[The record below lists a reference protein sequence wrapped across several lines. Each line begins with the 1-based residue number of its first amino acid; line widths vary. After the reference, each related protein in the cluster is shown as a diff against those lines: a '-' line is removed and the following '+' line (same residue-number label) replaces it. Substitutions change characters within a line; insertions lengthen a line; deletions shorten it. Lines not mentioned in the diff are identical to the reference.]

1 MCAISRNSV
10 LSLEM
15 QKAIDSVTRQV
26 WLLASLALRQDE
38 RFMPPLSGERYVAA
52 LQIIINSLHSLVTD
66 AKQQIDEIMPPSN
79 TEGSQP
85 KRFRAFVRSILGTI
99 ADGIDM
105 DKLEKI
111 IGDNMTDIMPNM
123 VVLPFAHTNTILREN
138 GSVIE
143 DSVLNSFGLS
153 DFGAELDEILG
164 LSNTTLSGNAPPQDE
179 SSDSCE
185 GDVVTEPV
193 ENNEE
198 HVSALDNQQ
207 LSVQPNEPNLTLSD
221 QEQDHLELSGSQPF
235 RSITYLCQSSRQ
247 PAVEH
252 FSDSAAEAIATG
264 MPPFFGATS
273 EFASPESE
281 PTSSLRL
288 EIGSQVSYIAR
299 FTEEDMNSIIN
310 PSEQPIRTRHHTPI
324 PELEHHESPMSTV
337 FVATE
342 RNARRLVPQRRG
354 RESRADQTYN
364 YKMRLGA
371 SFTWIGKVYG
381 QGMTGRSEDL
391 GRVTVIT
398 KYTKY
403 FVLNTLS
410 SSQFALANKV
420 FENML
425 QLIILEKMKVE
436 KGAVY
441 LVKKGDLSEPNTFTK
456 YLLNI
461 QSIARKL
468 ASVLQIE
475 IVDPYQLDPF
485 ILTSDFGEAHGRYS
499 DDGTSRGMVM
509 ECTVSRTTND
519 KILFSRKSP
528 YIHFETCE
536 GYSGQMF
543 RLCPRVFEPFFIPD
557 QVSWKLVPDL
567 PWLVYDERQ
576 MQFLGIAPNFQQKTV
591 LQTTLIAK
599 YMWHGVFREVQQPI
613 ELEIDLGQDADFG
626 QLPGL
631 LSVHHNVVNIDADRE
646 TQGQATGK
654 QGETQIIR
662 EQSDIHNTI
671 VNQVEQSIEASRCHT
686 NTVVAEI
693 VPSYEETMSLSTQ
706 PIRELLFNNDNST
719 VRTILN
725 SDMQTASQVAGIR
738 TDGNDLTVTMPTAD
752 GATTSDIVSITEI
765 PQHTDICSHPT
776 LYLNTSDIYDASIVP
791 MVTFEDKDDTASLDN
806 LSGSKQDNC

>member
-1 MCAISRNSV
+1 MCTRSRNSV
-10 LSLEM
+10 LPLNV
-15 QKAIDSVTRQV
+15 QKALDSVTRQL
-26 WLLASLALRQDE
+26 WLLASLGLRQDE
-38 RFMPPLSGERYVAA
+38 RFMPPLSGERYIAA
-52 LQIIINSLHSLVTD
+52 LQIVINNLHSLVGD
-66 AKQQIDEIMPPSN
+66 AKLQIDEILPPST

-85 KRFRAFVRSILGTI
+85 KRFRAFVQSILGTI

-111 IGDNMTDIMPNM
+111 VGDNMTNIMPNM
-123 VVLPFAHTNTILREN
+123 VVLPFTHTNNTLRED
-138 GSVIE
+138 GTE
-143 DSVLNSFGLS
+143 DNILSSFGLS

-164 LSNTTLSGNAPPQDE
+164 LTNSTSLGNTPPH
-179 SSDSCE
+179 
-185 GDVVTEPV
+185 
-193 ENNEE
+193 NE
-198 HVSALDNQQ
+198 ALDLCETEVTASADTNEVLALGSDNQRSSCPPHESNLTPLSQQRVDHIEQAGNQQ
-207 LSVQPNEPNLTLSD
+207 
-221 QEQDHLELSGSQPF
+221 F
-235 RSITYLCQSSRQ
+235 RFRTYLCHSNRQSGT
-247 PAVEH
+247 EN

-264 MPPFFGATS
+264 MPPFFGSTS
-273 EFASPESE
+273 ESASPGSE

-310 PSEQPIRTRHHTPI
+310 PSEPPERTHHPTPT
-324 PELEHHESPMSTV
+324 PASEDLESLLSPV

-342 RNARRLVPQRRG
+342 RNARRLVPRR
-354 RESRADQTYN
+354 RRVVSRADQTYN
-364 YKMRLGA
+364 YKMRQGA
-371 SFTWIGKVYG
+371 AFTWIGKVYG
-381 QGMTGRSEDL
+381 QGMAGRSDDL

-436 KGAVY
+436 KGVEY
-441 LVKKGDLSEPNTFTK
+441 LVKKGDLTVPNTFTT

-461 QSIARKL
+461 QKVARKL
-468 ASVLQIE
+468 ASILQIE
-475 IVDPYQLDPF
+475 MVDPYQLDPF

-499 DDGTSRGMVM
+499 DDGTSMGMLM

-519 KILFSRKSP
+519 KILFSRRSP

-543 RLCPRVFEPFFIPD
+543 HLCPRVFEPFFIPD

-591 LQTTLIAK
+591 LQTTLIAT

-631 LSVHHNVVNIDADRE
+631 LSVHHNIVNIDDANRE
-646 TQGQATGK
+646 TQRQVIAK
-654 QGETQIIR
+654 QGETQISREPSDLHVTEVHQVDQSTEAIR
-662 EQSDIHNTI
+662 CQI
-671 VNQVEQSIEASRCHT
+671 

-706 PIRELLFNNDNST
+706 PIREFISNNDQSTARAIPNSDMRSASQVAGMGIDGNNST
-719 VRTILN
+719 VRT
-725 SDMQTASQVAGIR
+725 
-738 TDGNDLTVTMPTAD
+738 PTAD
-752 GATTSDIVSITEI
+752 DAISSDVTHI
-765 PQHTDICSHPT
+765 PQNTNHPPQPI
-776 LYLNTSDIYDASIVP
+776 LSLNTSDIYDVSIVP
-791 MVTFEDKDDTASLDN
+791 MVAFEDKDDIASLDS
-806 LSGSKQDNC
+806 LSGTK

>member
-1 MCAISRNSV
+1 MCATSRNSV

-15 QKAIDSVTRQV
+15 QKAIDSVTRQL

-66 AKQQIDEIMPPSN
+66 AKQQIDEIMPPST

-85 KRFRAFVRSILGTI
+85 KRFRAFVKSILGTI

-123 VVLPFAHTNTILREN
+123 VVLPFTHTNTMVREN
-138 GSVIE
+138 
-143 DSVLNSFGLS
+143 
-153 DFGAELDEILG
+153 ELDEILG
-164 LSNTTLSGNAPPQDE
+164 LSNTTSSGNAPPQGE
-179 SSDSCE
+179 CSDLCE
-185 GDVVTEPV
+185 GEVPTEPA
-193 ENNEE
+193 ENSEE
-198 HVSALDNQQ
+198 HGSALDNQS
-207 LSVQPNEPNLTLSD
+207 LTVQPNEPNLTLSD
-221 QEQDHLELSGSQPF
+221 QQQNHLEVSSNQPF
-235 RSITYLCQSSRQ
+235 RSMTYLCHSSRQ
-247 PAVEH
+247 PTVEH

-264 MPPFFGATS
+264 VPPYFGATS

-310 PSEQPIRTRHHTPI
+310 PSEQAARTRHPTPV
-324 PELEHHESPMSTV
+324 PELEHHESLMSTV

-354 RESRADQTYN
+354 RASRADQTYN

-381 QGMTGRSEDL
+381 QGMTGRAEDL

-425 QLIILEKMKVE
+425 QLIILEKMKVD

-441 LVKKGDLSEPNTFTK
+441 LVKKGDLSEPNTFTT

-468 ASVLQIE
+468 ASVLQID

-519 KILFSRKSP
+519 KILFSRKSA

-631 LSVHHNVVNIDADRE
+631 LSVHHNVVNIDDADRE

-662 EQSDIHNTI
+662 EHSDLHNAT
-671 VNQVEQSIEASRCHT
+671 VNQVEQSIEASRCHP

-706 PIRELLFNNDNST
+706 PIRELLSNSDNSAM
-719 VRTILN
+719 RTMLN
-725 SDMQTASQVAGIR
+725 SDMQTASQVVATR
-738 TDGNDLTVTMPTAD
+738 TDGNDRTITTSTAD
-752 GATTSDIVSITEI
+752 RATTSDIVSITEI
-765 PQHTDICSHPT
+765 PQHTSICSHPT

-806 LSGSKQDNC
+806 LSGRKQDNC

>member
-1 MCAISRNSV
+1 MCATSRNSI

-15 QKAIDSVTRQV
+15 QKAIDSVTRQL

-52 LQIIINSLHSLVTD
+52 LQIIINSLHSLVAD
-66 AKQQIDEIMPPSN
+66 AKQQIDEIMPPST
-79 TEGSQP
+79 TEGSQS
-85 KRFRAFVRSILGTI
+85 KRFRAFVKSILGTI

-105 DKLEKI
+105 DRLEKV

-123 VVLPFAHTNTILREN
+123 VVLPFTHTNSIVREN
-138 GSVIE
+138 GTAIE

-164 LSNTTLSGNAPPQDE
+164 LSNTTSSRNAQPQDE
-179 SSDSCE
+179 GSDLCE
-185 GDVVTEPV
+185 REVIIEPA
-193 ENNEE
+193 ENIEE
-198 HVSALDNQQ
+198 HASALDNQQ
-207 LSVQPNEPNLTLSD
+207 LSVMPNEPNLTLSD
-221 QEQDHLELSGSQPF
+221 LQQDHLEVSGNQPF
-235 RSITYLCQSSRQ
+235 RSITYLCHSSRQ

-264 MPPFFGATS
+264 VPPFFGATS

-310 PSEQPIRTRHHTPI
+310 PSEQPIRTRHPTPV
-324 PELEHHESPMSTV
+324 PELERHESLMSTV

-342 RNARRLVPQRRG
+342 RNARRLVPQRRV

-381 QGMTGRSEDL
+381 QGMTGHAEDL

-436 KGAVY
+436 KGVVY
-441 LVKKGDLSEPNTFTK
+441 LVKKGDLSEPNTFTT

-475 IVDPYQLDPF
+475 FVDPYQLDPF
-485 ILTSDFGEAHGRYS
+485 ILTSDFGEAYGRYS

-528 YIHFETCE
+528 YIHFETFE

-591 LQTTLIAK
+591 LQTTLTAK

-631 LSVHHNVVNIDADRE
+631 LSVHHNFVNIDDADRE
-646 TQGQATGK
+646 TQGQPTGK

-662 EQSDIHNTI
+662 GQSDLHNNI
-671 VNQVEQSIEASRCHT
+671 VNQVELLEASRCHT

-706 PIRELLFNNDNST
+706 PIRELLSNDNST
-719 VRTILN
+719 MRTILN

-738 TDGNDLTVTMPTAD
+738 TDGNDRTITTSTAD
-752 GATTSDIVSITEI
+752 GATTSGIVSITEI
-765 PQHTDICSHPT
+765 PQHTNICSHPT
-776 LYLNTSDIYDASIVP
+776 LYLNTSDIHDASIVP

-806 LSGSKQDNC
+806 QSGRKQDNC

>member
-1 MCAISRNSV
+1 MGATSRNSI
-10 LSLEM
+10 LSLET
-15 QKAIDSVTRQV
+15 QKAIDSVTRQL
-26 WLLASLALRQDE
+26 WLLASLTLRQDE

-52 LQIIINSLHSLVTD
+52 LRIIINNLYSLVTD
-66 AKQQIDEIMPPSN
+66 AKQQIDEALPSSA
-79 TEGSQP
+79 TEGVQQM
-85 KRFRAFVRSILGTI
+85 RFRAFVKSILGTI

-105 DKLEKI
+105 DKLEKTV
-111 IGDNMTDIMPNM
+111 GDNMTDVMPNM
-123 VVLPFAHTNTILREN
+123 VVLPFTHANTMLREN
-138 GSVIE
+138 RIMIE
-143 DSVLNSFGLS
+143 DTVLNSFGLS
-153 DFGAELDEILG
+153 DFGVELDEILG
-164 LSNTTLSGNAPPQDE
+164 FSHTTASGNTRTHDE
-179 SSDSCE
+179 SSDLCE
-185 GDVVTEPV
+185 QEAVSEPA
-193 ENNEE
+193 ENNSI
-198 HVSALDNQQ
+198 HLSSLDCLE
-207 LSVQPNEPNLTLSD
+207 LSVQPNEPNPALSD
-221 QEQDHLELSGSQPF
+221 LQQEDHLETADQHPF
-235 RSITYLCQSSRQ
+235 RSVPGRQ
-247 PAVEH
+247 IEH
-252 FSDSAAEAIATG
+252 FSDSTAEAIATG
-264 MPPFFGATS
+264 VPPFFGTTS
-273 EFASPESE
+273 EFTSPESEE

-310 PSEQPIRTRHHTPI
+310 PSEQPGRTHRPRPD
-324 PELEHHESPMSTV
+324 PELEHRERLTSSV
-337 FVATE
+337 FVASE
-342 RNARRLVPQRRG
+342 RNARRLVPQRRR
-354 RESRADQTYN
+354 RESREGQGYN
-364 YKMRLGA
+364 YKMRPEA

-381 QGMTGRSEDL
+381 QGMTGPEDL

-436 KGAVY
+436 KGVVY
-441 LVKKGDLSEPNTFTK
+441 LVKKGDLSRPNTFTT

-468 ASVLQIE
+468 ASILQIE

-485 ILTSDFGEAHGRYS
+485 ILTSDFGEAYGRYS

-528 YIHFETCE
+528 YIHFETCD

-543 RLCPRVFEPFFIPD
+543 RISPRVFEPFFVPD
-557 QVSWKLVPDL
+557 QVKWKLVPDL

-576 MQFLGIAPNFQQKTV
+576 MQFLGIAPNFQQKTI

-631 LSVHHNVVNIDADRE
+631 LSVHHSVVNTDDPDRD

-654 QGETQIIR
+654 QVETQIMR
-662 EQSDIHNTI
+662 EQTDFHNSAA
-671 VNQVEQSIEASRCHT
+671 NHCDQAVEGSRRQT

-706 PIRELLFNNDNST
+706 PIRELLSNNDNGII
-719 VRTILN
+719 RTSHP
-725 SDMQTASQVAGIR
+725 SDRQVALSVNGTR
-738 TDGNDLTVTMPTAD
+738 TDGNESTMTTPD
-752 GATTSDIVSITEI
+752 GPMTSDSGYITEI
-765 PQHTDICSHPT
+765 PQRTDNIRARPR
-776 LYLNTSDIYDASIVP
+776 LFFNTSEIYEASIVP
-791 MVTFEDKDDTASLDN
+791 MVSFEDKDDSTPLDG
-806 LSGSKQDNC
+806 LWQKAG

>member
-1 MCAISRNSV
+1 MSRNSI
-10 LSLEM
+10 LSPET
-15 QKAIDSVTRQV
+15 QKAIDSVTRQLWV
-26 WLLASLALRQDE
+26 LASLTLRQDE

-52 LQIIINSLHSLVTD
+52 LQIVIDCLHSLVSD
-66 AKQQIDEIMPPSN
+66 AKQQIDEVLSSSAA
-79 TEGSQP
+79 EGVQP
-85 KRFRAFVRSILGTI
+85 MRFRAFIKSILGTI

-111 IGDNMTDIMPNM
+111 IGDNMTDVMPNM
-123 VVLPFAHTNTILREN
+123 VVLPFTYTNTMLREN
-138 GSVIE
+138 RTMIE
-143 DSVLNSFGLS
+143 DTVLNSFGLS

-164 LSNTTLSGNAPPQDE
+164 LSHTTVSGNTRTRDDG
-179 SSDSCE
+179 SSLCE
-185 GDVVTEPV
+185 EEEVVPEPA
-193 ENNEE
+193 ENNTMRRSSLEI
-198 HVSALDNQQ
+198 QQ
-207 LSVQPNEPNLTLSD
+207 LSIQSDEPNLALSD
-221 QEQDHLELSGSQPF
+221 FQQEDHLEIADQHSL
-235 RSITYLCQSSRQ
+235 RYVTDRQ
-247 PAVEH
+247 PVTEH

-264 MPPFFGATS
+264 VPPFFGTTP
-273 EFASPESE
+273 EFTSPESE
-281 PTSSLRL
+281 PVSSLRL

-299 FTEEDMNSIIN
+299 FSEEDMNSIIN
-310 PSEQPIRTRHHTPI
+310 PSDQPIRTHLPR
-324 PELEHHESPMSTV
+324 PEPESGHREPLTSAV
-337 FVATE
+337 FVASE
-342 RNARRLVPQRRG
+342 RNARRLVPQHRVRDSRG
-354 RESRADQTYN
+354 EQGYN
-364 YKMRLGA
+364 YKMRPGA

-381 QGMTGRSEDL
+381 QGMAGAEDL

-425 QLIILEKMKVE
+425 QLIILEKMKLE
-436 KGAVY
+436 KGVVY
-441 LVKKGDLSEPNTFTK
+441 LVKKGDLSEPNNFTT

-468 ASVLQIE
+468 ASILQIE

-485 ILTSDFGEAHGRYS
+485 ILTSDFGEAYGRYS

-528 YIHFETCE
+528 YIHYETCD

-543 RLCPRVFEPFFIPD
+543 RLCPRVFEPFFVPD
-557 QVSWKLVPDL
+557 QVTWQLVPDL

-576 MQFLGIAPNFQQKTV
+576 MQFLGIAPNFQQKTI

-599 YMWHGVFREVQQPI
+599 YIWHGVFREVQEPI

-631 LSVHHNVVNIDADRE
+631 LSVHHSVVNTEDADRD

-654 QGETQIIR
+654 QVEAQIIR
-662 EQSDIHNTI
+662 EQGDLRNATASRCDQP
-671 VNQVEQSIEASRCHT
+671 VEASRCQT

-706 PIRELLFNNDNST
+706 PIRAFLSNNDNGMMRANHSSDRQVEAISVNGTHANDNDST
-719 VRTILN
+719 TTTPDDPV
-725 SDMQTASQVAGIR
+725 
-738 TDGNDLTVTMPTAD
+738 
-752 GATTSDIVSITEI
+752 TTSDSIYITEI
-765 PQHTDICSHPT
+765 PQRTDNIRSRPR
-776 LYLNTSDIYDASIVP
+776 LSFNTSDIYEASIVP
-791 MVTFEDKDDTASLDN
+791 MVNIEDKDDSTPVDGVWQKA
-806 LSGSKQDNC
+806 G

>member
-1 MCAISRNSV
+1 MCTTSRNSV
-10 LSLEM
+10 LPLHA
-15 QKAIDSVTRQV
+15 QKALDNVTRQL
-26 WLLASLALRQDE
+26 WLLASLGLKQDE

-52 LQIIINSLHSLVTD
+52 LQIVINNLHSLVSD
-66 AKQQIDEIMPPSN
+66 AKLQIDEILPPST

-85 KRFRAFVRSILGTI
+85 KRFRVFVQSILGTI

-111 IGDNMTDIMPNM
+111 VGDNMTNIMPNM
-123 VVLPFAHTNTILREN
+123 VVLPFTHTNNMLRE
-138 GSVIE
+138 
-143 DSVLNSFGLS
+143 D
-153 DFGAELDEILG
+153 ELDEILG
-164 LSNTTLSGNAPPQDE
+164 LSNTTSLGNAPPHSE
-179 SSDSCE
+179 
-185 GDVVTEPV
+185 
-193 ENNEE
+193 
-198 HVSALDNQQ
+198 ALDLCETEVTASAETNEVLPFGSDNQRSSCPPHESNLTTLNQQ
-207 LSVQPNEPNLTLSD
+207 QV
-221 QEQDHLELSGSQPF
+221 DHLEQEDNQPF
-235 RSITYLCQSSRQ
+235 QFRTYLFHSNRQSGL
-247 PAVEH
+247 EN

-264 MPPFFGATS
+264 MAPFFGSTS
-273 EFASPESE
+273 ESASPGSE

-310 PSEQPIRTRHHTPI
+310 PSEPPERTNNSTPT
-324 PELEHHESPMSTV
+324 PASERLESFLSPV

-342 RNARRLVPQRRG
+342 RNARRLVPRR
-354 RESRADQTYN
+354 RRVASRGDQTYN
-364 YKMRLGA
+364 YKMRRGLA
-371 SFTWIGKVYG
+371 FTWIGKVYG
-381 QGMTGRSEDL
+381 QGMAGRSDDL

-425 QLIILEKMKVE
+425 QLIILEKMKIE
-436 KGAVY
+436 KGVEY
-441 LVKKGDLSEPNTFTK
+441 LVKKGDLTVPNTFTT

-461 QSIARKL
+461 QRVARKL
-468 ASVLQIE
+468 ASILQIE
-475 IVDPYQLDPF
+475 MVDPYQLDPF

-499 DDGTSRGMVM
+499 EDGTSMGMLM

-519 KILFSRKSP
+519 KILFSRRSP

-543 RLCPRVFEPFFIPD
+543 HLCPRVFEPFFVPE

-591 LQTTLIAK
+591 LQTTLIAT

-631 LSVHHNVVNIDADRE
+631 LSVHHNIFNIDDVNRE
-646 TQGQATGK
+646 TQRQVIAK
-654 QGETQIIR
+654 QGEAQISREPSDLHITEVHQADQSTEAIR
-662 EQSDIHNTI
+662 CQI
-671 VNQVEQSIEASRCHT
+671 

-706 PIRELLFNNDNST
+706 PIREFISNNEQSTAKAAPNSDMRSASQGAGMGIDGNNST
-719 VRTILN
+719 VRT
-725 SDMQTASQVAGIR
+725 
-738 TDGNDLTVTMPTAD
+738 PTAD
-752 GATTSDIVSITEI
+752 DAISSDVTHILQNTNHP
-765 PQHTDICSHPT
+765 PQPILS
-776 LYLNTSDIYDASIVP
+776 LNTSDIYDVSIVP
-791 MVTFEDKDDTASLDN
+791 MVAFEDKDDSGSLDSLN
-806 LSGSKQDNC
+806 GIK